1 MGRGV
6 MRKGYSEKI
15 FALAKEEMSEL
26 SEWISVRNDLGLRFP
41 QEHLTD
47 GYKEWLSSFED
58 EEIRVAG
65 KMLSAVLM
73 GNVTA
78 LPKICPS
85 LAKCE
90 HKGICPFQTNQP
102 VGKACPM
109 EMSVIIDRM
118 NKLMEQ
124 FHIDGFHQTDFM
136 ILNRVVELELYDLRL
151 NSLMSTQAKQS
162 ILVDKVVGFS
172 SEGSAITNEE
182 VSPLFD
188 LKEKISREKM
198 KLMTILVG
206 TPQELYKKRAALKE
220 ATTDKL
226 SVKIDELNK
235 ALQQVEKS
243 LEPVTS

>member
-1 MGRGV
+1 MTKTPV
-6 MRKGYSEKI
+6 RKRHSERI
-15 FALAKEEMSEL
+15 LALAQQEMSEL
-26 SEWISVRNDLGLRFP
+26 SEWISVKNDLGLRFP
-41 QEHLTD
+41 QEHLSE
-47 GYKEWLSSFED
+47 GYKEWLSSFDE
-58 EEIRVAG
+58 EEIRTAG

-85 LAKCE
+85 LSKCE

-124 FHIDGFHQTDFM
+124 FKIDGFQQTDFM

-151 NSLMSTQAKQS
+151 NSLMSSQDKQS

-198 KLMTILVG
+198 KLMTLLVG
-206 TPQELYKKRAALKE
+206 TPQEVYKKRAALKE
-220 ATTDKL
+220 ASTDKL
-226 SVKIDELNK
+226 SVKIDELNR

-243 LEPVTS
+243 LEPAT